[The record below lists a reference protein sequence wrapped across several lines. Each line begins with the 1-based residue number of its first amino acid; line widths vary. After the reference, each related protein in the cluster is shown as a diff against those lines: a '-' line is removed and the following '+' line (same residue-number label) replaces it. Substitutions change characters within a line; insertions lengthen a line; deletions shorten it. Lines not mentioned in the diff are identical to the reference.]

1 MKTAKVIIAGA
12 GIGGLTAAACL
23 LKKGF
28 EVKVFEQAPQLGE
41 VGAGIQQSANAVKVL
56 YDLGLRDA
64 LEKVAVRPRDYEFRR
79 FDTGELLHKIP
90 FAGAHEKA
98 HGAPYYHIHRA
109 DLHRILA
116 DAVQALSPDA
126 ITLGARVT
134 GYTEN
139 DRRVRVN
146 FAGGAEAEG
155 DLLVGADGIKSA
167 VRAQI
172 IGETPAIYTGYV
184 AWRLTVPRKSLPADL
199 MERVGVVWC
208 GPKNHAVVYWLC
220 SGELLNFV
228 GIPERD
234 AWEEESWTQRR
245 PWEELKNDYAG
256 WHPKIQA
263 ILDAA
268 DHNECYRWALNNR
281 KPIFNWSTLRATL
294 LGDAA
299 HPTLPFLAQGAVM
312 AIEDAAVLARALAD
326 SASVA
331 DALDVYQRSRMVRT
345 ARIVEK
351 STEQG
356 DLYHMTDAQMMKR
369 TFAAR
374 NPAKERDEWLYNYD
388 PLTVPL
394 FQKDET
400 EYRTGIDLPWQTQRV

>member
-1 MKTAKVIIAGA
+1 MKKAKVMIAGA

-64 LEKVAVRPRDYEFRR
+64 LEKVAVKPRDYEFRR
-79 FDTGELLHKIP
+79 YDTAELLHTIP
-90 FAGAHEKA
+90 FAGAHQEA

-109 DLHRILA
+109 DIHRILA
-116 DAVQALSPDA
+116 DAVLALDPHA
-126 ITLGARVT
+126 VTLGARAT
-134 GYTEN
+134 GYSES
-139 DRRVRVN
+139 DSGVQVR
-146 FAGGAEAEG
+146 FANGATADG

-167 VRAQI
+167 IRAQI
-172 IGETPAIYTGYV
+172 VGETPATYTGYV
-184 AWRLTVPRKSLPADL
+184 AWRLLVPRSKLPADI

-220 SGELLNFV
+220 SGDVLNFV

-245 PWEELKNDYAG
+245 PWEELKADYVG
-256 WHPKIQA
+256 WHPKVQA

-268 DHNECYRWALNNR
+268 DRNECYRWALNNR
-281 KPIFNWSTLRATL
+281 KPIFDWSTRRATL

-312 AIEDAAVLARALAD
+312 AIEDAAVLARALEG
-326 SASVA
+326 SATVS
-331 DALDVYQRSRMVRT
+331 DAINLYQRNRTART
-345 ARIVEK
+345 ARIVNE
-351 STEQG
+351 STEHG
-356 DLYHMTDAQMMKR
+356 GLYHIVDAAEMKR
-369 TFAAR
+369 AFAER
-374 NPAKERDEWLYNYD
+374 NPAKERAEWLYNYD

-394 FQKDET
+394 N
-400 EYRTGIDLPWQTQRV
+400 